1 MNERPTDPR
10 GINVL
15 LYALQHAIDNADEAF
30 ARYDQERQR

>member
-30 ARYDQERQR
+30 ARYDQETTR

>member
-30 ARYDQERQR
+30 ARYDQETAQ